1 MVLVNLVKEMA
12 AAKIT
17 NEMLAEKLSV
27 HRNTIANRIDG
38 IGNFSIAEAL
48 TVQKTFFPNLGIEY
62 LFEKASEQQKEW
74 GRWKIKTRRN
84 ELCA

>member
-62 LFEKASEQQKEW
+62 LFEKASEQQKE
-74 GRWKIKTRRN
+74 
-84 ELCA
+84 